1 MKKAIFILTILGIMH
16 TARADYH
23 YASHEGSNTYPYS
36 SWATGAHVI
45 QDAAD
50 AASEGDTVYVGAGTW
65 SQQLQIWTDNTALIG
80 AGMDSTVF
88 QIGQFDNFIK
98 VYTDSIFI
106 NGFAFEGD
114 WHVNPSSAISVL
126 NLTEVVV
133 TDNYFYQNMRGVSG
147 NLSGRITNNI
157 FELNDG
163 AMRTT
168 AIKEN
173 LLFANNTIIND
184 GSSSSVLSDDLHQDS
199 SIFTIRNNIFYEG
212 IGQASVFFFMN
223 TDSVDIHNN
232 IFCKKIDIYGP
243 GYARF
248 GFSSEDVYFHNN
260 TIDGRSENI
269 YPSIITAIE
278 SWVLENDVRTIDN
291 NIIMNCEVLVYGL
304 DDNYPSRFRY
314 NIIHNVERYDDFPVV
329 FVEGN
334 LFADPMPM
342 DSLDFHLQAYSP
354 AIDAGDPVVLDPD
367 GSRSDM
373 GAYGGPFGEV
383 YLYQDLPPRIPDSL
397 SAEVSM
403 DMDTVYLNWRYN
415 TEADFDHYYIHR
427 DTIQGFTPSIDNL
440 IAVPDTSIF
449 NDTGFPANHSLYYKI
464 SAEDN
469 QNNISDYSD
478 ELEVILTGIDDPFDA
493 NMPQTIVLYQNYPN
507 PFNRNTIIRYYLPNI
522 GYQPARIKL
531 GIYDLLGRQV
541 KLLVNESQYPGDYQV
556 IWDGTNDSGDNLP
569 SGVYFYRLFITGA
582 ELTRPRKIILMK

>member
-1 MKKAIFILTILGIMH
+1 MLAAASP
-16 TARADYH
+16 ARADYH
-23 YASHEGSNTYPYS
+23 YASHVGSNQYPYT
-36 SWATGAHVI
+36 SWATAALVI
-45 QDAAD
+45 QDAVD
-50 AASEGDTVYVGAGTW
+50 AASQGDTIYVGAGAW
-65 SQQLQIWTDNTALIG
+65 SQQVQILTDNVAIIG

-98 VYTDSIFI
+98 VYADSIFI

-114 WHVNPSSAISVL
+114 WHINPSSAISVL

-147 NLSGRITNNI
+147 NLSGKITNNI

-168 AIKEN
+168 AIKTN
-173 LLFANNTIIND
+173 LLFAHNTIIND

-269 YPSIITAIE
+269 YPSIITGIE
-278 SWVLENDVRTIDN
+278 SWVLQNDVRTIDN
-291 NIIMNCEVLVYGL
+291 NIIMNCELLVYGAT
-304 DDNYPSRFRY
+304 NGVPSRFRY
-314 NIIHNVERYDDFPVV
+314 NIIHNVERYDDFPVE

-334 LFADPMPM
+334 IFADPMPV

-354 AIDAGDPVVLDPD
+354 AIDAGDPAVLDPD

-383 YLYQDLPPRIPDSL
+383 YVYQDLPPRIPDSL

-403 DMDTVYLNWRYN
+403 DMDTVCLNWRYN

-427 DTIQGFTPSIDNL
+427 DTIQGFIPSIDNL
-440 IAVPDTSIF
+440 VAVPDTSF
-449 NDTGFPANHSLYYKI
+449 FADTGFLPNSSLYYRV

-469 QNNISDYSD
+469 QNNISDYSV
-478 ELEVILTGIDDPFDA
+478 ELEVVLTGIDDPFDV
-493 NMPQTIVLYQNYPN
+493 NMPRTAVLYQNYPN
-507 PFNRNTIIRYYLPNI
+507 PFNQNTIIKYYLPNI
-522 GYQPARIKL
+522 GYQPARIRL
-531 GIYDLLGRQV
+531 SIYDLLGRQV

-556 IWDGTNDSGDNLP
+556 IWDGTNDNNEGLASGI
-569 SGVYFYRLFITGA
+569 YFVRLIVTEV
-582 ELTRPRKIILMK
+582 ELSKPRKITLMK